1 MQLPWDSPASTPRQ
15 NRRQLSPSKN
25 PQSGTKK
32 EKSVPVTL
40 SKEEETELLRR
51 QPFAFVRKQIRDQVE
66 DCLWLNALNSLR
78 DELRQQKQESAHAT
92 VLERCMVCTLPCG
105 TCIHTQTW
113 IEDKFT
119 KDSKA
124 EILRRYGS
132 ADEIDD
138 EMDVVMDVV
147 GSQQFDL
154 KDIPRKN
161 FNFLT

>member
-1 MQLPWDSPASTPRQ
+1 MQLPWDSPATTPRQ
-15 NRRQLSPSKN
+15 NRRQLSPTKISR
-25 PQSGTKK
+25 SGTKK
-32 EKSVPVTL
+32 EKCAPVVF
-40 SKEEETELLRR
+40 SKDEENELLRR

-78 DELRQQKQESAHAT
+78 DELQQQKQESANAT

-132 ADEIDD
+132 TDEIDD
-138 EMDVVMDVV
+138 EMDVVMDVMD
-147 GSQQFDL
+147 SLQFDL

-161 FNFLT
+161 CHF